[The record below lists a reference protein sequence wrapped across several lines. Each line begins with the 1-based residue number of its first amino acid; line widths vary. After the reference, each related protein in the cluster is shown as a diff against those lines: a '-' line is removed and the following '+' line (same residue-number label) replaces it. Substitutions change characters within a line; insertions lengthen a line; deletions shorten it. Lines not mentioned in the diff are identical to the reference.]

1 MENGGM
7 KQWYIRLKSGNFE
20 NGYFDVG
27 NNFDL
32 VIETA
37 KSEFAKD
44 CMAQGFVPL
53 TSEVVLVEQ
62 TDI

>member
-1 MENGGM
+1 MI
-7 KQWYIRLKSGNFE
+7 QWYVRLKSGNFE

-27 NNFDL
+27 NNLDL
-32 VIETA
+32 IMETA
-37 KSEFAKD
+37 KEEFAKD

-62 TDI
+62 NEI

>member
-1 MENGGM
+1 M

-27 NNFDL
+27 HNLDL
-32 VIETA
+32 AMETA

-44 CMAQGFVPL
+44 CLVQGFVPL
-53 TSEVVLVEQ
+53 TTEVVLVEQ
-62 TDI
+62 NDI